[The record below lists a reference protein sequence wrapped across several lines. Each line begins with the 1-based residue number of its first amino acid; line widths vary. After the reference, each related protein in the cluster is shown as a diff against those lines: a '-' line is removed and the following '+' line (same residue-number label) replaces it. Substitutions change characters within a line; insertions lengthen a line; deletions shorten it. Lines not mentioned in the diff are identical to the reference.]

1 MSNKSNL
8 NIVFDLDE
16 NQIPDK
22 ISWESLTDSKKSKH
36 DAKAAF
42 LSFWDRNDENAMSLN
57 LWTKDISIEEMSKF
71 YFQTFITM
79 ADNFEKAT
87 GPVTKFF
94 ESDIFEGINKYT
106 ESIIKSKL

>member
-36 DAKAAF
+36 DA
-42 LSFWDRNDENAMSLN
+42 
-57 LWTKDISIEEMSKF
+57 
-71 YFQTFITM
+71 
-79 ADNFEKAT
+79 
-87 GPVTKFF
+87 
-94 ESDIFEGINKYT
+94 
-106 ESIIKSKL
+106 